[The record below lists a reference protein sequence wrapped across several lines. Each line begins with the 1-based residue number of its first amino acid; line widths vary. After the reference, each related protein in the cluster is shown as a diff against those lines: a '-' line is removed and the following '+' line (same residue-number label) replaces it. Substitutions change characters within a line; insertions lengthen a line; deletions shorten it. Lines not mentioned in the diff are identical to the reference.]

1 MWGDLDPEIEL
12 RLDVDTRLIK
22 ASDGATTLL
31 ALLRCLGTVRK
42 FSDWTADSGRVL
54 REGLVLCSENL
65 AEQLASALFPAPE
78 PLPEAAAPSEAPPP
92 PA

>member
-1 MWGDLDPEIEL
+1 
-12 RLDVDTRLIK
+12 
-22 ASDGATTLL
+22 
-31 ALLRCLGTVRK
+31 VRK